1 MYESIVDLFLIPLA
15 LFGIFLIAWGAYH
28 AVALRNNVLGIL
40 FVLAGSIAVVSFST
54 ITVDRQ
60 QTSEKEFEE
69 LVADYLDTTPDQLVI
84 IDLSESQG
92 IFSPDKNPGLNEIIF
107 EKKSYI
113 VQVEKGEI
121 IKFEEVEVS
130 RIK

>member
-92 IFSPDKNPGLNEIIF
+92 IFSPTKIQD
-107 EKKSYI
+107 
-113 VQVEKGEI
+113 
-121 IKFEEVEVS
+121 
-130 RIK
+130 